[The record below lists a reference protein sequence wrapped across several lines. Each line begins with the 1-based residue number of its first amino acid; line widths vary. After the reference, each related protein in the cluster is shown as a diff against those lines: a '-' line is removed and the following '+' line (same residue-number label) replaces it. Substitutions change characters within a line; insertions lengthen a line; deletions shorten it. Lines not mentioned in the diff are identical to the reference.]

1 MSVPFS
7 TALINAEVKYDAAF
21 AEGVESLRDN
31 VDIVWPT
38 KAQKIE
44 APGTET
50 VVLGLLAEMPLFRKW
65 VGDRVTKRLNVAS
78 FSVSVEDYEFSYGVH
93 RNVIKYD
100 RFGLVEPHMRA
111 AGAAQRRFPEDLVN
125 TAQANGKTNLCFD
138 GLSFYNAAHPQGL
151 NGQNGTFGNLF
162 TGQALTI
169 ANILTRFQY
178 MTQIQDAN
186 GRKMGIRPNI
196 LEYGPGDLGN
206 VRIALE
212 AELIGI
218 AVSGSPGGAAS
229 QSNVAI
235 RGLLTPVLNAE
246 LETGVWY
253 LHDTRVMKPFVLVEE
268 TPPTGLEMRFNPEDP
283 HVWSDNEFLFGAR
296 ATAAAS
302 YLLPHL
308 SVRCE
313 E

>member
-7 TALINAEVKYDAAF
+7 QALINAEVKYDAAF

-31 VDIVWPT
+31 VEIVWPT
-38 KAQKIE
+38 KAQKIS

-65 VGDRVTKRLNVAS
+65 TGDRETKRLNVAS
-78 FSVSVEDYEFSYGVH
+78 FSVTVDDYEFSYGVH

-111 AGAAQRRFPEDLVN
+111 AGVAQRRFPEDLVN
-125 TAQANGKTNLCFD
+125 AAQAAGKTALCFD
-138 GLSFYNAAHPQGL
+138 GLPFYSASHPQGL
-151 NGQNGTFGNLF
+151 NGQNGTFSNLF

-169 ANILTRFQY
+169 ANIIARYQY

-186 GRKMGIRPNI
+186 GRKMGIRPNV

-212 AELIGI
+212 AELIGV
-218 AVSGSPGGAAS
+218 AVTGTPGGAAS

-235 RGLLTPVLNAE
+235 RGLLTPVLNPE

-253 LHDTRVMKPFVLVEE
+253 LHDTRMMKPFVLIEE
-268 TPPTGLEMRFNPEDP
+268 SPPSGLEMRFNPEDP
-283 HVWSDNEFLFGAR
+283 HVWNNNEFLFGAR

-308 SVRCE
+308 SARCE